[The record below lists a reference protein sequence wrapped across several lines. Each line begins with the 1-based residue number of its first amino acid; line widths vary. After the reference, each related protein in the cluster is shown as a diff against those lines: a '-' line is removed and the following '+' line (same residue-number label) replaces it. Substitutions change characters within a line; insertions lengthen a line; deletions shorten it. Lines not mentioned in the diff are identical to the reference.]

1 MQLAIGT
8 HGIIRPPSE
17 EELATPKKFQR
28 MHMKERLV
36 VLSKLGQGA
45 SSIVYKVSSPS
56 ALILLFVMYVPL
68 LQKGSRF
75 SRSKISSVENDS
87 RERKVRSD
95 RFCSALVLM
104 LIVVATGR
112 SVVSWSRRYVL
123 FFSTLNPHMR
133 KARKSLLLIFMM
145 PSGFASF
152 RFIVKIMNFISYH
165 FFPLSNPED
174 GIVLLMLEYMD
185 GGSLQ
190 DIGRL
195 ALFFDD
201 GLIYLIGLSVDGGGC
216 CDEATLASICL
227 QAFSGLYHLHCCCQ
241 IHRDLKPGKHYAGNH
256 FVSFI
261 FICKY

>member
-1 MQLAIGT
+1 MLNYFLGTIYVGGMQLAIGT

-68 LQKGSRF
+68 FQKGSRF

-145 PSGFASF
+145 PSGVASF
-152 RFIVKIMNFISYH
+152 RFIVKIMNFIY
-165 FFPLSNPED
+165 
-174 GIVLLMLEYMD
+174 IV
-185 GGSLQ
+185 
-190 DIGRL
+190 
-195 ALFFDD
+195 
-201 GLIYLIGLSVDGGGC
+201 
-216 CDEATLASICL
+216 
-227 QAFSGLYHLHCCCQ
+227 
-241 IHRDLKPGKHYAGNH
+241 
-256 FVSFI
+256 
-261 FICKY
+261 